1 MRAAGV
7 RGLLIYCSDYHCSHW
22 TAISGDRWQDDVR
35 LSDSGARDLPARLA
49 VGVALMCGPTGNRLK
64 PMPDKGFSGRAM
76 RILSAII
83 QIEDDGSTALCDMI
97 EYRGEMWLVPEW
109 LPGSRPKTERPARII
124 LVARRELLGL
134 QTGPIRL

>member
-1 MRAAGV
+1 
-7 RGLLIYCSDYHCSHW
+7 
-22 TAISGDRWQDDVR
+22 
-35 LSDSGARDLPARLA
+35 
-49 VGVALMCGPTGNRLK
+49 
-64 PMPDKGFSGRAM
+64 MPDKGFSGRAM

-124 LVARRELLGL
+124 LVARRELLGPANGADQVVSVPISRSTL
-134 QTGPIRL
+134 QGLGTSARLVVENPGIEFPAGGTRH